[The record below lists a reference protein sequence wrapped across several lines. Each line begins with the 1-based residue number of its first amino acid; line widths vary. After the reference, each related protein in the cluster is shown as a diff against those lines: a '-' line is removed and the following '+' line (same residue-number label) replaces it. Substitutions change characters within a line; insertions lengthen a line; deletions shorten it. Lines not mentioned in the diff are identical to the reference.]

1 MHTLRSGYR
10 PMARAGSIN
19 YQVAKIIKAHN
30 GIGQSKLESRNS
42 SGLTAENGHKVS
54 DKFHSYKS
62 LDNAR
67 ADLKN
72 LGKYAKEQFGIKDM
86 SKIDRTVVESWIKSK
101 DVAFRTASNYLS
113 EIAKV
118 HKHFSLSKEDIKS
131 MRQEFKN
138 NLPKTRELAQ
148 QTRAYKHLDRISLS
162 GKNQIAFELQRDY
175 GLRVKEATHINIDR
189 QLHGNTLLYQQK
201 GGKLSEIKLNPTLV
215 SKIKENAING
225 KFEVNYKT
233 YSREL
238 QKEIEKTGQK
248 YNGTHGI
255 RHSFAQNKLEAGA
268 SKKEVS
274 EAMGHNREE
283 ITNTYLR

>member
-1 MHTLRSGYR
+1 MTRV
-10 PMARAGSIN
+10 GSIGF
-19 YQVAKIIKAHN
+19 QVNKILKAHN
-30 GIGQSKLESRNS
+30 GIGQSKLESRNT

-67 ADLKN
+67 TDLTN
-72 LGKYAKEQFGIKDM
+72 LGKYAKKQFGIKDM
-86 SKIDRTVVESWIKSK
+86 SKIDRTVVENWIKSK
-101 DVAFRTASNYLS
+101 DVVYRTASNYLS

-118 HKHFSLSKEDIKS
+118 HKYFSLSKEDIKS
-131 MRQEFKN
+131 IRQELKD

-162 GKNQIAFELQRDY
+162 GKNQIAFELQANY
-175 GLRVKEATHINIDR
+175 GLRTKEATHINIER

-201 GGKLSEIKLNPTLV
+201 GGKLSEIKLNPTLA

-274 EAMGHNREE
+274 EAMGHKREE